1 MDAILDRW
9 CERVRAAHADNR
21 PVSLQGSGSKTFYG
35 QPVAAGGEPFDTRE
49 YRGIVA
55 YAPSEL
61 VVTARCGTPL
71 AELEAELAANGQM
84 LACEP
89 PHFGPAAT
97 VGGMLAAGLS
107 GPRRMQ
113 AGAVRDFVLGVR
125 LIDGEGRLLAFGG
138 QVMKNV
144 AGYDV
149 SRLLAG
155 SLGTLALVAE
165 VSLKTLPL
173 PFAERSL
180 QFEMPQR
187 EALASLAAWNSQ
199 PLPISA
205 AAWADGCL
213 WLRLSGAAA
222 ALTAATEKLCREAA
236 AAGIAARVADAGL
249 ASAFWHSLREQTHH
263 FFSDRRGPSGQ
274 AQPLWRLALPPT
286 APALADGGY
295 GLSDETLIEWGGALR
310 WLRGG
315 DPDAIRT
322 AAAEA
327 GGHATLFRG
336 DDALRAAVG
345 VFAPLPPALAAIH
358 RRVKNAFDPHGVFNP
373 GRLYPD
379 M

>member
-1 MDAILDRW
+1 MDAILKRW
-9 CERVRAAHADNR
+9 SERVRAAHADSR
-21 PVSLQGSGSKTFYG
+21 PLSLQGSGSKAFYG
-35 QPVAAGGEPFDTRE
+35 QPTAAGGEPFDTRE
-49 YRGIVA
+49 YRGVVA

-71 AELEAELAANGQM
+71 AELEAELAAHGQM

-89 PHFGPAAT
+89 PHFGPGAT

-187 EALASLAAWNSQ
+187 DALASLAAWNSQ

-222 ALTAATEKLCREAA
+222 ALTAATDRLCREAA
-236 AAGIAARVADAGL
+236 AAGFPARVADAIL
-249 ASAFWHSLREQTHH
+249 AKAFWRSLREQTHH
-263 FFSDRRGPSGQ
+263 FFTDQHSASGQ
-274 AQPLWRLALPPT
+274 AQPLWRLAMPPT
-286 APALADGGY
+286 TPALADGGY

-322 AAAEA
+322 AAADA
-327 GGHATLFRG
+327 GGHATLFRA
-336 DDALRAAVG
+336 DAALRSAVG
-345 VFAPLPPALAAIH
+345 VFSPLPPALAAIH
-358 RRVKNAFDPHGVFNP
+358 RRVRNAFDPHGVFNP